1 MTFPIHLVALISAL
15 ALTACTAV
23 PPASGSAS
31 SSIPQTETAGSS
43 GSQSSSLPSEGA
55 VSAISPEPR
64 HLLTQEDVDEALEKV
79 MADYSAAAVSVA
91 TIQDGQLSQ
100 SGAWGWAVKNE
111 RPMTADTKVRIASIT
126 KVALGMCAMAM
137 TDDGLLDLDAP
148 LSDYWGEGVR
158 NPYSQAQPS
167 VRTLMSHTSSLKD
180 LSLANGLSK
189 LRSTLSSSSAWR
201 NMEPGDGGY
210 WAYSNFGASIL
221 GVTLELAANQPL
233 DAYFQARFLQPLEA
247 RASLH
252 AGNLEAEEVA
262 NLYNA
267 SGTLERSCA
276 AQTGQKVPTEIGR
289 GATYFPGGM
298 TISAVD
304 MAKLVA
310 ILAGDGSYNGTE
322 YLKPETVAA
331 MEQPQ
336 FTVSPQDA
344 SSFEQCLILRHQENL
359 LGRSSL
365 YYHTGSSY
373 GVFSLMSYD
382 PETGDGVVVITT
394 GAPRQTDQY
403 GLYSLCSALSQ
414 ELYARM
420 EADIL

>member
-1 MTFPIHLVALISAL
+1 MNFPMSLAALLAAL
-15 ALTACTAV
+15 SLIACTAS
-23 PPASGSAS
+23 PPAPESSAS
-31 SSIPQTETAGSS
+31 SAPQS
-43 GSQSSSLPSEGA
+43 GPSAASESLPPSLSTEET
-55 VSAISPEPR
+55 VSAFVPEPR
-64 HLLTQEDVDEALEKV
+64 HLLTQEDVDEALEQV
-79 MADYSAAAVSVA
+79 MTDYSAAAVSVA
-91 TIQDGQLSQ
+91 TVQNGQLSQ

-137 TDDGLLDLDAP
+137 ADDGLLNLDAP

-180 LSLANGLSK
+180 FSLANGLSK

-267 SGTLERSCA
+267 SGALERSCA

-304 MAKLVA
+304 MAKLTA

-336 FTVSPQDA
+336 FTVNPQDA
-344 SSFEQCLILRHQENL
+344 APFEQCLILRRQENL

-403 GLYSLCSALSQ
+403 GLYALCSALSQ

-420 EADIL
+420 EADAL